1 MKFRIHRTSRK
12 GKLPEGAFWDQKL
25 ERWAIRVRGLPS
37 LLDLI
42 RKEEHPMII
51 VVPESGETPSLEIYD
66 DYRE

>member
-1 MKFRIHRTSRK
+1 MKFLIHRTSRQ
-12 GKLPEGAFWDQKL
+12 GELPGAFWDKKL

-42 RKEEHPMII
+42 RKVEHPIII
-51 VVPESGETPSLEIYD
+51 VVPESGDTPSIEIYD